1 MKIDF
6 LAQVSICDSLDSELI
21 REAMESLELELVA
34 EGLYNVTI
42 IDYETGMNHHIKVL
56 DYTVHICLGLRR
68 RRFDPWRDY
77 SLSTNEPRHIM
88 ISVRNV
94 RFRVI
99 FSLQSRLISLS
110 FCVYNIAQ

>member
-1 MKIDF
+1 MTIDF

-42 IDYETGMNHHIKVL
+42 IDYETGMNHHIKEL
-56 DYTVHICLGLRR
+56 DYICLGLRR

-88 ISVRNV
+88 MSVRNV

>member
-56 DYTVHICLGLRR
+56 DYICLRLRR